1 VELFRRF
8 LNTIDMNQLDDIVIQ
23 FGIFIIDDPSLQ
35 G

>member
-1 VELFRRF
+1 MELFRRF